1 MNSAKSLA
9 HRDKAQT
16 LRRPAAHTRK
26 GVHGEVDSTRQGILV
41 SGRAITGGVIYLI
54 RDDGEL
60 VEMTEQEYDS
70 EKLLQELLAK
80 YPKLLAGDQM
90 DSDNPRRWLFISRE
104 AGVPDEEG
112 GSDRWAVDHLFLDQD
127 GIPTLVEV
135 KRSSDTRI
143 RREVVGQMLDYAANA
158 VVYWPLE
165 RIQAQFEATAKG
177 EGLDAEQELASFLE
191 DGVDPDEFWQRVKTN
206 LQAAKVRLLF
216 VADKI
221 PPELRRVVEFLNA
234 QMDPAEVLAVEIKQY
249 VGPGRKTLVPRVMGQ
264 VAEAGRRNPRQGA
277 RWDEERFFAALDADA
292 QPKVT
297 ALARDLL
304 KFGEDVSGKPIEW
317 GTGRERGAFV
327 ARLVEGGER
336 FSLFAVYTTGQLSL
350 NFGWNFRKIDGK
362 CQDLSE
368 KYRSLAS
375 SKLSLEFDQTPWER
389 GWPMIDLH
397 SLRAD
402 GAAEIKDLVAEYVS
416 DVRQL
421 LEHEAD

>member
-1 MNSAKSLA
+1 M
-9 HRDKAQT
+9 
-16 LRRPAAHTRK
+16 
-26 GVHGEVDSTRQGILV
+26 
-41 SGRAITGGVIYLI
+41 GGVIYLI

-70 EKLLQELLAK
+70 EALLQELLAK

-104 AGVPDEEG
+104 AGVPDEED
-112 GSDRWAVDHLFLDQD
+112 GSNRWAVDHLFLDQD

-165 RIQAQFEATAKG
+165 RIQAQFEATATS
-177 EGLDAEQELASFLE
+177 EGLDPEQQLASFL
-191 DGVDPDEFWQRVKTN
+191 DDDVDPDEFWQRVKTN
-206 LQAAKVRLLF
+206 LQAWKVRLLF

-277 RWDEERFFAALDADA
+277 RWDEERFFATFGTD
-292 QPKVT
+292 KSEEV
-297 ALARDLL
+297 ALAKDLL
-304 KFGEDVSGKPIEW
+304 SFGAEVSGRPIDW
-317 GTGRERGAFV
+317 GTGKDRGSFTAP
-327 ARLVEGGER
+327 LVVNGKR
-336 FSLFAVYTTGQLSL
+336 FSVFSVYTTREFSL
-350 NFGWNFRKIDGK
+350 NLGWSHEKLGPK
-362 CQDLSE
+362 GAKLSE
-368 KYRSLAS
+368 AYRSKA
-375 SKLSLEFDQTPWER
+375 KLELGLDFQQRQWER
-389 GWPMIDLH
+389 NFCMGNL
-397 SLRAD
+397 SELQAD
-402 GAAEIKDLVAEYVS
+402 GAQAFKSLVSDYVS
-416 DVRQL
+416 EVRQL
-421 LEHEAD
+421 ADEAAD